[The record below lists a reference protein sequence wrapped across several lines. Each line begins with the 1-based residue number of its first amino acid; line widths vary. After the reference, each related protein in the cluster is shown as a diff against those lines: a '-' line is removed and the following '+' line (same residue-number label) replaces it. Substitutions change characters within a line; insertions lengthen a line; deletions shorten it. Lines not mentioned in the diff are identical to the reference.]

1 MKVAFTLKVGLLLV
15 PHLLLLVGSFGQA
28 KLPVV
33 PNGVTATPGN
43 GAVTLRWSAAT
54 GATSYHLKRSTS
66 NAGNYTQIAAPT
78 FAGYTDVGVKNG
90 TTYYY
95 VVSAVDTAGESGNS
109 AQVSVK
115 PSNLPPVPAG
125 LSATDG
131 NGQASL
137 RWSTVTGAT
146 SYHLKRATASGGPYV
161 QIAAPWWNGYTDPGA
176 TNGTTYFYVVSAVGA
191 SGESANSAAVTAK
204 PAAPV
209 TVTSVTVSPG
219 TASSMTSGT
228 LPFTATVQGTT
239 SNKAV
244 AWKAALGTIT
254 SSGLYTAPSKTGT
267 DTVTATSA
275 ADPTKS
281 DSTSVEITAVPASSA
296 SLPLSFFGQSI
307 SEIQASHF
315 PTVPLGGVRLWDT
328 NTTWG
333 QIETSSGTYSWTELD
348 AWLGSVSSHG
358 KDSMYTF
365 GRVPHWISMRPSEA
379 CPYASASGGCAAP
392 PADVDSG
399 DNTWKTFVT
408 ALVRHSL
415 SSPEL
420 HITYYEMW
428 NEPDLKRNWTG
439 TPAQLVTMAKD
450 AYAIIHALDPSAKLV
465 GPTASTANQ
474 YGVHFLPDYYA
485 AGGAP
490 AQDIVGL
497 HAYLY
502 TGNSFSTTPAA
513 ITTSISQLQK
523 LMATYQIS
531 SKPIWFTEGNW
542 NGDGLGSLT
551 DAQKAAYL
559 AQEYMLMW
567 STDAV
572 ARYYWY
578 SWDSKV
584 GTLWTPATGLTPA
597 GTAYNQLADWLID
610 STHSANPCSTASDG
624 TWTCALKLSTG
635 YPAEIIWNPDVSKT
649 IPVGA
654 TFATL
659 RTLTSGSVQSIAG
672 HQVAIGSLPV
682 LIIGSQTAP

>member
-1 MKVAFTLKVGLLLV
+1 LYVTLPGCNLALDKKLAPSGFQGECMKVRSKLKVGLLVLTNSW
-15 PHLLLLVGSFGQA
+15 LAAGSFGQT

-33 PNGVTATPGN
+33 PIGVTATPGN
-43 GAVTLRWSAAT
+43 GEVTLRWAAAS

-95 VVSAVDTAGESGNS
+95 VVSAVDAAGESGNS
-109 AQVSVK
+109 AQASAG
-115 PSNLPPVPAG
+115 PSSLLLAPAG

-131 NGQASL
+131 NGQVSL
-137 RWSTVTGAT
+137 RWSPVTGAT

-161 QIAAPWWNGYTDPGA
+161 QIAAPWWNGYTDAGV
-176 TNGTTYFYVVSAVGA
+176 TNGTAYFYVVSAVGA
-191 SGESANSAAVTAK
+191 NGEGANSAAVTVTPTA
-204 PAAPV
+204 PA

-219 TASSMTSGT
+219 TASSITSGT
-228 LPFTATVQGTT
+228 LPFTATVQGTN

-244 AWKAALGTIT
+244 VWNAALGTIT

-281 DSTSVEITAVPASSA
+281 DSTSVEITAAPASSP

-328 NTTWG
+328 NTTWA

-348 AWLGSVSSHG
+348 AWLGAVSSHG

-365 GRVPHWISMRPSEA
+365 GRVPHWASMRPTEA
-379 CPYASASGGCAAP
+379 CPYAPASGGCAAP

-420 HITYYEMW
+420 HIAYYEMW
-428 NEPDLKRNWTG
+428 NEPDLKRNWSG
-439 TPAQLVTMAKD
+439 T
-450 AYAIIHALDPSAKLV
+450 
-465 GPTASTANQ
+465 
-474 YGVHFLPDYYA
+474 
-485 AGGAP
+485 
-490 AQDIVGL
+490 
-497 HAYLY
+497 
-502 TGNSFSTTPAA
+502 
-513 ITTSISQLQK
+513 
-523 LMATYQIS
+523 MATYQIS
-531 SKPIWFTEGNW
+531 NKPIWFTEGNW
-542 NGDGLGSLT
+542 NADGLGTLT

-584 GTLWTPATGLTPA
+584 GTLWVPATGLTPA
-597 GTAYNQLADWLID
+597 GTAYNELAAWLID

-654 TFATL
+654 AFATL
-659 RTLTSGSVQSIAG
+659 RTLTSGTVQSIAG

>member
-1 MKVAFTLKVGLLLV
+1 MKVAFKLKVGLLIV
-15 PHLLLLVGSFGQA
+15 ANSLLAVGSFGQT
-28 KLPVV
+28 KLPAV
-33 PNGVTATPGN
+33 PIGVTAAPGN
-43 GAVTLRWSAAT
+43 SEIGLRWSAVA

-90 TTYYY
+90 ATYYY
-95 VVSAVDTAGESGNS
+95 VVSAVGAAGESENS
-109 AQVSVK
+109 AQVSAN
-115 PSNLPPVPAG
+115 PRNLLLAPAG
-125 LSATDG
+125 LGATDG
-131 NGQASL
+131 DGEVAL
-137 RWSTVTGAT
+137 RWSPVTGAT
-146 SYHLKRATASGGPYV
+146 GYHLKRATASGGPYV
-161 QIAAPWWNGYTDPGA
+161 QIAAPWWNGYTDAGA
-176 TNGTTYFYVVSAVGA
+176 TNGATYFYVVSTVGA
-191 SGESANSAAVTAK
+191 GGEGANSAAVTAK
-204 PAAPV
+204 PAAPA
-209 TVTSVTVSPG
+209 TRLSV
-219 TASSMTSGT
+219 
-228 LPFTATVQGTT
+228 
-239 SNKAV
+239 
-244 AWKAALGTIT
+244 
-254 SSGLYTAPSKTGT
+254 
-267 DTVTATSA
+267 
-275 ADPTKS
+275 
-281 DSTSVEITAVPASSA
+281 
-296 SLPLSFFGQSI
+296 SFFGQSV

-315 PTVPLGGVRLWDT
+315 PTIPLGGVRLWDT
-328 NTTWG
+328 NTTWA

-348 AWLGSVSSHG
+348 TWLRSVSGHG
-358 KDSMYTF
+358 NDSMYTF
-365 GRVPHWISMRPSEA
+365 GRVPHWAAMDPSQACPNAPVGEA
-379 CPYASASGGCAAP
+379 CAAPP

-420 HITYYEMW
+420 HIAYYEMW
-428 NEPDLKRNWTG
+428 NEPDLKRNWSG

-450 AYAIIHALDPSAKLV
+450 AYAIIQALDPGAKLV

-485 AGGAP
+485 AGGAT

-502 TGNSFSTTPAA
+502 AGSGFSTSPAG

-531 SKPIWFTEGNW
+531 NKPIWFTEGNW
-542 NGDGLGSLT
+542 NGDGLGTLT

-584 GTLWTPATGLTPA
+584 GTLWVPATGLTPA
-597 GTAYNQLADWLID
+597 GTAYNELAAWLID

-654 TFATL
+654 AFATL
-659 RTLTSGSVQSIAG
+659 RTLTSGTVQSIAG